1 MQHVARGNT
10 SWLQRGLITHATN
23 VTLCN
28 EMAANTYLSVTEA
41 ARLLGVSRTTV
52 WRWIDKGRLRAY
64 RVGSRTIRIK
74 DQDVQQQLQEVKPTA
89 LAPGLGGQGKHDI
102 WADYDPEKA
111 LAALRQMRGIF
122 KGIDMEEF
130 KKDMR
135 VSRGHDEERAPDIWA
150 NYDPAKVR
158 ETLRRGFGILK
169 GIDVDQMKK
178 DIREARGQDSK
189 GRPA

>member
-1 MQHVARGNT
+1 MLLYV
-10 SWLQRGLITHATN
+10 TN
-23 VTLCN
+23 GTLCN
-28 EMAANTYLSVTEA
+28 EMGVVYKTIREA
-41 ARLLGVSRTTV
+41 AELLDVSRTTV
-52 WRWIDKGRLRAY
+52 WRWIREGRLPAY
-64 RVGSRTIRIK
+64 RAGSRTIRIK
-74 DQDVQQQLQEVKPTA
+74 AEDLERRVQLVEPAHQPPQVEEETVT
-89 LAPGLGGQGKHDI
+89 HDI

-111 LAALRQMRGIF
+111 LVALRQMRGLF
-122 KGIDMEEF
+122 KGVDMEQF

-135 VSRGHDEERAPDIWA
+135 ASRGHDEEGAPDIWA
-150 NYDPAKVR
+150 NYDPVKVR